1 MRFLRSLR
9 SVQSRLASVTAV
21 AALSI
26 GCMSSSANAQQRE
39 VPPPVP
45 STEVISLLERAGL
58 SNADAAL
65 AVTAHEVYFERYRD
79 FERAEVDRWLR
90 SREGSF
96 AGMLQGGGSAAE
108 VEKDVTTRRRLI
120 ASAKQLD
127 DQLASEIAAK
137 LPAEKQQVADALRD
151 ALARRR
157 ASIVVRAIGGGFES
171 RPFSLADF
179 PDFATIAS
187 EARAQVQ
194 PILAV
199 YEQELTRLW
208 DRALVLA
215 IDRPLRIAE
224 LRANRGIAAP
234 VMPAPAA
241 EGEAAPAFDQA
252 VFEQYWRSLQDLRRE
267 ASADADA
274 ARRKVKDFHR
284 LTLAQLE
291 AVLDANAARNVRR
304 WMIREKYP
312 LLHEKGTPEP
322 LFAEAAELHDADKL
336 DDAAW
341 GSVEAERAAYDA
353 EVHPIVDEVMKLSD
367 ADSNSGMIMFFE
379 AGQQQSDKQ
388 AILERKSLVDARSVE
403 RMRAILGKP
412 ADEVTPPQVSQGGM
426 SFTIDGG
433 TIDLGEALGEAVTA
447 SVMIGVGDGNGEMI
461 IVSGDE
467 FSGGSFASMGYGGGD
482 RRIAKAMSR
491 ADADALAKRLSIS
504 EAERVVFD
512 AVFEDYALN
521 GKNIEASFSP
531 KSDHS
536 ADDSPQVM
544 FGAMRAMQGQLAEL
558 RGAIEAADASF
569 FADLG
574 VVCPTA
580 MESGALAAAEH
591 ARARALATSGEAP
604 SAATADIAEAF
615 IAAEVSAE
623 GRASALESVT
633 AWEQE
638 ASPQFTSRAHE
649 LDAIAR
655 QRMQLENE
663 MQIEMT
669 HSESA
674 GGVSQSTT
682 VTVAGDNEKILD
694 KMLTLEARQTALSV
708 KAEKSNL
715 AALGNI
721 CAALPEVD
729 GTKLRRAWQRL
740 AYPRV
745 YDAGSSAEGIF
756 VKALALRELSAEQR
770 AAIEVMKSEY
780 NEAVEALA
788 GEFIAR
794 PAPARANLGD
804 GPEGLNIVAMQT
816 AERERKRLTA
826 DREELN
832 QSAVR
837 RLKETL
843 GADLGAK
850 VGDLPVK
857 KKRSPM
863 QFQIGG

>member
-1 MRFLRSLR
+1 MRILRSLR
-9 SVQSRLASVTAV
+9 SVQSRLASFTAV
-21 AALSI
+21 AVLSI

-65 AVTAHEVYFERYRD
+65 AVAAHEVYFERYRD

-157 ASIVVRAIGGGFES
+157 ASIVVRAFGGGFES

-179 PDFATIAS
+179 PDFATIAP

-252 VFEQYWRSLQDLRRE
+252 AFEQYWRSLQDLRRE

-412 ADEVTPPQVSQGGM
+412 ADEVTPPQVAQGGL

-447 SVMIGVGDGNGEMI
+447 SVMIGFGDRNGEMI

-504 EAERVVFD
+504 EAERVAFD

-531 KSDHS
+531 KSDDS
-536 ADDSPQVM
+536 AEDSPQ
-544 FGAMRAMQGQLAEL
+544 
-558 RGAIEAADASF
+558 
-569 FADLG
+569 
-574 VVCPTA
+574 
-580 MESGALAAAEH
+580 
-591 ARARALATSGEAP
+591 
-604 SAATADIAEAF
+604 
-615 IAAEVSAE
+615 VSAE

-655 QRMQLENE
+655 QQMQLENE

-669 HSESA
+669 HSTSA
-674 GGVSQSTT
+674 GVASQSTT
-682 VTVAGDNEKILD
+682 MTVTGDNEKILE
-694 KMLTLEARQTALSV
+694 KMLTLEARQAALSV

-804 GPEGLNIVAMQT
+804 GSEGLNIVAMQT

-843 GADLGAK
+843 GAELGAK

-857 KKRSPM
+857 KK
-863 QFQIGG
+863 